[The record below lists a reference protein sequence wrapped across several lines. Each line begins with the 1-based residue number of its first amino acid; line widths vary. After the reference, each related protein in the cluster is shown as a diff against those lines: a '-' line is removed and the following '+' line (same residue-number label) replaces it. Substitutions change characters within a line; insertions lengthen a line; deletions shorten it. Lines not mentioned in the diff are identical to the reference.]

1 MSTNCRVWMHYLS
14 LFKWM
19 LDSMLINAL
28 GDGYGYTA
36 TSDNAQVLANYSI
49 QDTDRGVGIAV
60 VAAFVIVFRVVFY
73 CRLVTAFTGA
83 RKG

>member
-1 MSTNCRVWMHYLS
+1 
-14 LFKWM
+14 M

-28 GDGYGYTA
+28 GDGFGFTD
-36 TSDNAQVLANYSI
+36 TKSNSELLLSEYSI

-60 VAAFVIVFRVVFY
+60 IATFIIVFRLIFY
-73 CRLVTAFTGA
+73 TRLVTAFTGS